1 MNSITVLQIVDTTGQ
16 TLPSTRRVL
25 SKYAREIHW
34 RLQFALDMKDMGRYI
49 VHVLT
54 VS

>member
-1 MNSITVLQIVDTTGQ
+1 MNTITILQIVDTTGH

-34 RLQFALDMKDMGRYI
+34 RLQFALDMKEMGRYT
-49 VHVLT
+49 VEVLK